1 MKTIFAKSIEV
12 SPVAYDLIDAFNKW
26 VEESAKTSYRFSEE
40 ERYYLERMAQIMQNH
55 IAMLN
60 NYEFNSKRN

>member
-26 VEESAKTSYRFSEE
+26 VEESAKTNYRFSEE
-40 ERYYLERMAQIMQNH
+40 ERYYLERMIKIMQNH
-55 IAMLN
+55 ISLLED
-60 NYEFNSKRN
+60 YEKVKDL